1 MLEYRPDETVAHRL
15 DPRSKLC
22 FQGGFA
28 VAVFVHDSPVV
39 LAGLTLLALGTL
51 RAARLSP
58 LRVVRAFRFVL
69 VLLALGPFF
78 AVIEFGPPWVVPE
91 RALGSVVAGYQVL
104 LLLFV
109 AGAYVRSTPVRE
121 SRAAIQRHVPGRF
134 GQSLGVGVALVF
146 RFTPVLRADLG
157 RARDA
162 IRARA
167 GRSRSPTERV
177 RRLAIMG
184 VRKAFE
190 RADRLSLALRARC
203 FAWNPTLPRLELSL
217 SDLVVVE
224 IGLLLAVS
232 PLL

>member
-1 MLEYRPDETVAHRL
+1 MLEYRPRESVADRL

-28 VAVFVHDSPVV
+28 VAVFVHDSTVV
-39 LAGLTLLALGTL
+39 LGGLTLLALGTL

-58 LRVVRAFRFVL
+58 LRVARAFRFVL
-69 VLLALGPFF
+69 VLLALGPAF

-91 RALGSVVAGYQVL
+91 RAVGSAVAGYQVL
-104 LLLFV
+104 LMLFV
-109 AGAYVRSTPVRE
+109 AGAYVRSTPIRE

-146 RFTPVLRADLG
+146 RFTPVLRADLR

-162 IRARA
+162 VRARA
-167 GRSRSPTERV
+167 GARRSPIERI
-177 RRLAIMG
+177 RRLTVVG

-203 FAWNPTLPRLELSL
+203 FAWNPTLPRLRLSL
-217 SDLVVVE
+217 VDLLVIEV
-224 IGLLLAVS
+224 GLLLAVS